1 MPEVVQI
8 TSQNFEGQIAL
19 VTFYPCTGGTITI
32 GYVTI
37 PYNYEADYY
46 FGTYTLYFPEYN
58 ETCDFSI
65 PCPTP
70 TPTPTKTITP
80 TRTNPKLTPTR
91 TPTKTTT
98 PTSTSVC
105 FCYRIPNK
113 TSNDGFVK
121 YINCKGE
128 FTQSIVD
135 FNSTL
140 PLCAPS
146 DNFFLSP
153 NIDPNDIQLLGPC
166 VDGKCPQINP
176 TQTPTVTKTPRGT
189 QRPTPTP
196 TVTRTPNKTPKVTR
210 TPTQTPTPTGFPY
223 INQCDVLYVT
233 RAGQVYAFNPVTN
246 TSLNLTSFFIGP
258 SITSYSLDIA
268 HTEDTLW
275 LLGDGQIQEWFIQ
288 LFPFSAEFSRYINLP
303 STNIGDGLA
312 VIDDT
317 TLIISRY
324 SDVPGIPNQIV
335 QLDITTNNAEPSILF
350 FLPVGRFVTGDISY
364 NSSDKLLITN
374 QDGQGNTFVSQYNYV
389 TTEPEVEINITSTV
403 ASPAGLYSFDNNIFV
418 VNYNTIGQSYAMD
431 LSYPYNIT
439 FETNIN
445 PRIKGTSQLTDCFK
459 QSFRLIPLLP
469 TPSSTLTPTPT
480 LTSCLTTI
488 VTIDATA
495 PTSEQVVSLLQ
506 NIGNSVNSNQG
517 ALFHDPFNLNGTS
530 PGNIYYGL
538 SQTSVVWKRTNASNG
553 PLNRSGLWAA
563 NPSIFPV
570 NTWLG
575 FSLCI
580 EVPSTKTYWIG
591 LGGDNN
597 FRIAIDGTDIVN
609 TVGGPY
615 DGDFDNDTN
624 FAFIWWHVYPV
635 TLNAGN
641 HIIDLYGLNRD
652 MGALVPSAASFGCEI
667 YDNTIDELINATS
680 LGDLNIIFS
689 SSGQTSATTV
699 QSLTGDYT
707 TSGYSCPDGYT
718 FNPCNLTCFIEVDS
732 CAPVPS
738 PSPTPTLTRTPTV
751 TPTRCCNT
759 WNPYGGGGG
768 TGTTFS
774 VSYCDGSTGTIFVP
788 PTQQYSSI
796 YGSFL
801 CAFNVV
807 VLTGIGQTGGALG
820 CGCINPT
827 PTPTKTPTLT
837 PTKLP
842 IFDDCGIVGSGFTTN
857 QETVTT
863 CEILLRGQSKIY
875 KYDTNSPNTSTE
887 LVIPNL
893 TITPADIT
901 HTETRLFAQFG
912 SVSNTAIDSIRVWDL
927 NLSPFGADFLQDINL
942 DFTIG
947 YGIFALSNTSLIV
960 STGTTTSCF
969 IEIDITDPIYI
980 GVTNKFCLSS
990 NRKVSNFSNFILTDN
1005 GKLIVSNTYDDGF
1018 NLITYHLT
1026 QFDYATG
1033 FEEQDVLVASEG
1045 NTTFNSFVIIESE
1058 TQILIGKENIYNV
1071 PLNSPY
1077 NPLTLFGNPTGISF
1091 IYGASQKYNVGCLPV
1106 ELSPVSVGFCDVLIR
1121 GESRIY
1127 KYDFD
1132 NPNESAELVVPNLSV
1147 SAGDLTYTEGK
1158 LFTQFKQGGP
1168 VGAYYNYLRVW
1179 DITLSP
1185 FVATYSED
1193 ISLNFNIGPGILA
1206 IDDFTII
1213 AATGATTSCFIQMNI
1228 TNPNN
1233 ISVTPIFCLATN
1245 RKVSPGS
1252 NFILNDNSKLIVSNY
1267 ISGTPS
1273 TFYITQYDFNTGYL
1287 ETDIQVPS
1295 SVSSTNGFVIAES
1308 PTKIL
1313 AGNSSFYEIPSN
1325 SPYSPVTLFG
1335 NPNVV
1340 GSNMYGASQGLYAGC
1355 LNVNFESQLH
1365 PTPTPTITKTPTN
1378 TQTKTPTN
1386 TQTNTQTKTPT
1397 PTNTQTPTST
1407 LPISC
1412 PLVLGVTNT
1421 TYILDSPTQYNN
1433 DKLIQSDLFY
1443 GYQYYMTT
1451 GDTYVFDSGGTYVS
1465 SVGLEFQTQVFDTDL
1480 FKYYGSYSNSGSGS
1494 ARIYDFNLNMSTEI
1508 VLSGCPEPMSST
1520 YNSYVGKVGILD
1532 TYTDK
1537 IAIIDSTTETLDGY
1551 IDLPSGGGY
1560 KGIVQSDNINGNM
1573 YVVSEINTLPPT
1585 GGLIYVIDPVT
1596 LTTGTT
1602 IPYTASTS
1610 GSVQSM
1616 VFNPTNS
1623 YLYILESNG
1632 KLSWFDTSSN
1642 TLVDRVN
1649 LSYSGT
1655 YYSMTYDIN
1664 NDYLYITNLQ
1674 SPNVQNIIVFRC
1686 VDNTQLKEVNSVQ
1699 LNNGISVINY
1709 NPTTSL
1715 LWYAST
1721 NSDELIKLC
1730 T

>member
-70 TPTPTKTITP
+70 TPTPTKTTTP

-91 TPTKTTT
+91 TPTKTAT

-146 DNFFLSP
+146 NNFALSP

-166 VDGKCPQINP
+166 VDGKCPQIKL
-176 TQTPTVTKTPRGT
+176 TQTPTPTKTPRST
-189 QRPTPTP
+189 QKPTPTP
-196 TVTRTPNKTPKVTR
+196 TKTGTPNKTPKLTR
-210 TPTQTPTPTGFPY
+210 TPTQTPTPTSFPY

-233 RAGQVYAFNPVTN
+233 RSGQVYAFNPVTN

-268 HTEDTLW
+268 HTQDTLW
-275 LLGDGQIQEWFIQ
+275 LLGGTQIQEWFIQ

-324 SDVPGIPNQIV
+324 SDVPEIPNQIV

-374 QDGQGNTFVSQYNYV
+374 QDAQNNTFVSQYNYV
-389 TTEPEVEINITSTV
+389 TTELEVEINITSTV

-418 VNYNTIGQSYAMD
+418 VNNSPVGQSYAMG
-431 LSYPYNIT
+431 LSFPYNIT

-459 QSFRLIPLLP
+459 QSFRLTPLLP
-469 TPSSTLTPTPT
+469 TPSGTATPTPT
-480 LTSCLTTI
+480 PTNCYTTI
-488 VTIDATA
+488 VTIEATA
-495 PTSEQVVSLLQ
+495 PTSEQVIPLQRITEQNFPPQSLLRL
-506 NIGNSVNSNQG
+506 VNSNLG
-517 ALFHDPFNLNGTS
+517 TVFHDPYNLDGTS
-530 PGNIYYGL
+530 PGNLYYAT
-538 SQTSVVWKRTNASNG
+538 SQTPIVWRRTNFLNG
-553 PLNRSGLWAA
+553 PGNRSGVWATV
-563 NPSIFPV
+563 PSTFPI

-575 FSLCI
+575 FSVCV

-591 LGGDNN
+591 LNGDNN
-597 FRIAIDGTDIVN
+597 FRIAVDGTDIVN

-615 DGDFDNDTN
+615 DGNFDNGTVLEN
-624 FAFIWWHVYPV
+624 AAFLQWHVYPV
-635 TLNAGN
+635 NLNAGN

-652 MGALVPSAASFGCEI
+652 QGSAASFGCEI
-667 YDNTIDELINATS
+667 YDNTIEELLAATTLS
-680 LGDLNIIFS
+680 NLNIIFS
-689 SSGQTSATTV
+689 SSNQITATTV
-699 QSLTGDYT
+699 QNLTGNYLL
-707 TSGYSCPDGYT
+707 SGYSCPDGYT
-718 FNPCNLTCFIEVDS
+718 FDPCNLTCFIEVDA

-738 PSPTPTLTRTPTV
+738 LSPTPTLTRTPTV
-751 TPTRCCNT
+751 TPTRCCFNFDM
-759 WNPYGGGGG
+759 YGGTQTNGS
-768 TGTTFS
+768 TFQ
-774 VSYCDGSTGTIFVP
+774 VSYCDNTTGQIQVNPFTMYST
-788 PTQQYSSI
+788 QYNSQ
-796 YGSFL
+796 L
-801 CAFNVV
+801 CAFDVIRLSGNGIVY
-807 VLTGIGQTGGALG
+807 TGS

-827 PTPTKTPTLT
+827 PTPTKTPTVT

-842 IFDDCGIVGSGFTTN
+842 IFDDCGIVASGFTTN

-875 KYDTNSPNTSTE
+875 KYDTNLPNESTE

-893 TITPADIT
+893 TISPADIT

-912 SVSNTAIDSIRVWDL
+912 STSNTIIDSIRVWNL

-947 YGIFALSNTSLIV
+947 YGIFALNNTTLIV
-960 STGTTTSCF
+960 STGNTTSCF
-969 IEIDITDPIYI
+969 IEIDITDPLYVGI
-980 GVTNKFCLSS
+980 TNKFCLST

-1045 NTTFNSFVIIESE
+1045 NTTFNNFVIIESE
-1058 TQILIGKENIYNV
+1058 TQLLIGKNEIYNV

-1077 NPLTLFGNPTGISF
+1077 NPLTLFGNPTLIST

-1106 ELSPVSVGFCDVLIR
+1106 ELTPVSVGLCDAIIR
-1121 GESRIY
+1121 AESRIY
-1127 KYDFD
+1127 KYSFSS
-1132 NPNESAELVVPNLSV
+1132 PNESAELVVPNLSS
-1147 SAGDLTYTEGK
+1147 SAGDLTHTEGK

-1168 VGAYYNYLRVW
+1168 VGPYYNYLRVW

-1185 FVATYSED
+1185 FVATYSQD

-1213 AATGATTSCFIQMNI
+1213 AATGTTTSCFIQMNI

-1233 ISVTPIFCLATN
+1233 VSVTPLFCLATG

-1252 NFILNDNSKLIVSNY
+1252 NFILNDNSKLIIPNFISGVTPTYYISQYDYDTSDLEVDFQVSNP
-1267 ISGTPS
+1267 IVQNS
-1273 TFYITQYDFNTGYL
+1273 
-1287 ETDIQVPS
+1287 
-1295 SVSSTNGFVIAES
+1295 GFVLLES
-1308 PTKIL
+1308 PTQVL
-1313 AGNSSFYEIPSN
+1313 AGYSNLYQIPN
-1325 SPYSPVTLFG
+1325 EPPYSPVSLFG
-1335 NPNVV
+1335 NPSVA
-1340 GSNMYGASQGLYAGC
+1340 GSNMYGASQLLFAGC
-1355 LNVNFESQLH
+1355 MNIDFQAQVSPTQ
-1365 PTPTPTITKTPTN
+1365 TPTPTQTITRTPT
-1378 TQTKTPTN
+1378 QTV
-1386 TQTNTQTKTPT
+1386 TK
-1397 PTNTQTPTST
+1397 TQTPTKTATPTPSRT
-1407 LPISC
+1407 QFGITI
-1412 PLVLGVTNT
+1412 LGTFETNNGLRT
-1421 TYILDSPTQYNN
+1421 IQTENVNN
-1433 DKLIQSDLFY
+1433 L
-1443 GYQYYMTT
+1443 YYVYTT
-1451 GDTYVFDSGGTYVS
+1451 GGTQILSGDKYGEIGTIGFSASSGNNLGKIVFDSNNPKLYFGSLDNQFIDVYDLTTSGTSQVDISDYNS
-1465 SVGLEFQTQVFDTDL
+1465 SVWDMSIDL
-1480 FKYYGSYSNSGSGS
+1480 SNSTLGVIDGGQ
-1494 ARIYDFNLNMSTEI
+1494 N
-1508 VLSGCPEPMSST
+1508 
-1520 YNSYVGKVGILD
+1520 GKVIFVD
-1532 TYTDK
+1532 TT
-1537 IAIIDSTTETLDGY
+1537 
-1551 IDLPSGGGY
+1551 
-1560 KGIVQSDNINGNM
+1560 SDNILGVILGTST
-1573 YVVSEINTLPPT
+1573 YRGGVTSDQASTIATVSSEEN
-1585 GGLIYVIDPVT
+1585 LIRLFDTALI
-1596 LTTGTT
+1596 TTGTT
-1602 IPYTASTS
+1602 IPISASTGGYRDIIFNS
-1610 GSVQSM
+1610 TNGYYYVLNYGYSLEWIDPNVGSLGS
-1616 VFNPTNS
+1616 
-1623 YLYILESNG
+1623 
-1632 KLSWFDTSSN
+1632 LSLT
-1642 TLVDRVN
+1642 
-1649 LSYSGT
+1649 SYSG
-1655 YYSMTYDIN
+1655 S
-1664 NDYLYITNLQ
+1664 Q
-1674 SPNVQNIIVFRC
+1674 
-1686 VDNTQLKEVNSVQ
+1686 VNSSIVYNSDTDRIYI
-1699 LNNGISVINY
+1699 LNVKSNGNY
-1709 NPTTSL
+1709 GIITVDCSTNTILNFTDSLITGGSTASYDGGLYLDTIPFFPELL
-1715 LWYAST
+1715 LWDKTDTTVYRLQIY
-1721 NSDELIKLC
+1721 E
-1730 T
+1730 